1 MQSLF
6 HGNIL
11 VTKERGDKMYRG
23 YWLYRIWTG
32 GRGEVPTAK
41 INDKMCKLIIK
52 ELKKRGTVVQ
62 DEDLNK
68 SYMVVDDLHELTYF
82 YEKEG
87 EKEGEKYE
95 VRNRNN

>member
-1 MQSLF
+1 
-6 HGNIL
+6 
-11 VTKERGDKMYRG
+11 MYKG

-41 INDKMCKLIIK
+41 INDKMCKLIIY

-62 DEDLNK
+62 DEDLHK
-68 SYMVVDDLHELTYF
+68 AYMVVDDLHELTYF
-82 YEKEG
+82 V